1 MFQKSKQEQNLVS
14 VTDQIELSNKQYHR
28 IREKVSNNPEYSL
41 QLLKNEKVLSNV
53 TVDTCKNYNIFKSQD
68 ITLNNV

>member
-1 MFQKSKQEQNLVS
+1 MFQKSKQQQNLVS
-14 VTDQIELSNKQYHR
+14 ATDQIELRNKQYHR
-28 IREKVSNNPEYSL
+28 IREKVSNNPEYIL